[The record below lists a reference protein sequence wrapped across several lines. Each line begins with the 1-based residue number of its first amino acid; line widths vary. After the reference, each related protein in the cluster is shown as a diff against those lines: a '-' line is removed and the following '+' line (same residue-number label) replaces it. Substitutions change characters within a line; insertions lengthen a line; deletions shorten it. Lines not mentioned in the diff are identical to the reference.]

1 MVTQR
6 PKQNGRKAKTLPASV
21 RGLVH
26 HRAAQESAM
35 IADRQWRFMGKMA
48 SAEIQLNAIIK
59 ALNAKKIP
67 FVLTGAHALGGWT
80 GAPRATKDVDILVTR
95 GRNHARA
102 VKALLT
108 LYPSLEVRT
117 FFGVTG
123 FFVPGEKQSVIDV
136 TYPHRADIQETLA
149 RPLRVKVDGLSYR
162 IPTLEAALANKYGAM
177 LAVNRDAGKR
187 LQDAADFTNMV
198 QHSLDEGRQRIDLQK
213 LTLLGEKVWPDGGG
227 AEIIALVE
235 TVVAGGIVDLNA
247 LTRKPSASRMRLTC
261 PLRVPSVRIPPAHS
275 RPLSARRIPP

>member
-6 PKQNGRKAKTLPASV
+6 PKQNGRKAKTRPASV

-35 IADRQWRFMGKMA
+35 IADRQWRVMGKMA

-80 GAPRATKDVDILVTR
+80 GAPRASKDVDILVKG

-102 VKALLT
+102 VKALQT
-108 LYPSLEVRT
+108 FYPSLEVRT

-149 RPLRVKVDGLSYR
+149 HPLRVTVDGLSYR

-177 LAVNRDAGKR
+177 LTVSRDPGRR
-187 LQDAADFTNMV
+187 LQDAADFTYMV
-198 QHSLDEGRQRIDLQK
+198 RNSLDAKQQPVDLQK
-213 LTLLGEKVWPDGGG
+213 LRLLGEKVWPNGGG
-227 AEIIALVE
+227 DEIIALVE
-235 TVVAGGIVDLNA
+235 GVKVGRFVDLNA
-247 LTRKPSASRMRLTC
+247 LTRKPR
-261 PLRVPSVRIPPAHS
+261 
-275 RPLSARRIPP
+275 